1 MTEPTFFYEAKGQ
14 VLVIHLPRELDHH
27 SSRNLRYETD
37 LLLSEH
43 YIYRI
48 VFDFS
53 QTKFMDSAGVGIILN
68 RYKEMSRSGGTVAL
82 CGADRQIRR
91 VLMLGGIAGLVEH
104 YDSKE
109 AAIAGQEVQK

>member
-14 VLVIHLPRELDHH
+14 VLVIHLPKELDHH

-37 LLLSEH
+37 LLLSEN
-43 YIYRI
+43 YITRI

-53 QTKFMDSAGVGIILN
+53 RTVFMDSAGVGIILN
-68 RYKEMSRSGGTVAL
+68 RYKEMARSGGSVAL
-82 CGADRQIRR
+82 CGADRQILR
-91 VLMLGGIAGLVEH
+91 VLMLGGISGLVPH

-109 AAIAGQEVQK
+109 EAIDGQEVTG